1 MKKYMIFFLLVL
13 SFATPILVDAA
24 THRIPILGWATVPE
38 GSGDVFF
45 EPFDV
50 KASNDVWDRLIVV
63 FTDTAER
70 DALHGSFTVPQNY
83 VSGADVVIVWTV
95 VASTGNA
102 VEWDFDYRA
111 VGGNDAESFDQ
122 SGNQQSVNAAD
133 TGPSAPFERME
144 ITIALTDGNFA
155 AGDNVSFTLFR
166 DGTDAG
172 DTIAASVLLFEVY
185 FEYDDA

>member
-1 MKKYMIFFLLVL
+1 MKKLIIIFILLFCFIGSV
-13 SFATPILVDAA
+13 SAA

-50 KASNDVWDRLIVV
+50 KATNDVWDRLIVI
-63 FTDTAER
+63 FTDTSER

-122 SGNQQSVNAAD
+122 SGTQQSVNAAD
-133 TGPSAPFERME
+133 TGPSAAFERME

-155 AGDNVSFTLFR
+155 SGDNVSFTIFR